1 MDVPFNANASMGFT
15 LESSA
20 DQTNH
25 NNNSN
30 SSSSS
35 SRVGRSSSSRNHSR
49 GLGVH
54 PLVVAVADKG
64 QAQDAGVSVGRR
76 VLSVA
81 NTTVTSASEVQT
93 AVRSSQVLINIKT
106 TTLDY
111 PPNFYAFSFSFLRF
125 KIF

>member
-1 MDVPFNANASMGFT
+1 MGFT

-64 QAQDAGVSVGRR
+64 QAQDAGVSVGWR

-106 TTLDY
+106 TTLDC
-111 PPNFYAFSFSFLRF
+111 PPNFYAFSFSFLRL